1 MNTYPAPLARL
12 IQELS
17 KLPGIGEKSAAR
29 LAFHLLKG
37 NLEDVAS
44 LADSIGKLREQ
55 IGLCPQCFGFSE
67 LVAQN
72 GDPSTRTPAMARVRT
87 LGIPPENR
95 GVERD
100 ALGLPEGLHGPLCSV
115 CRNIQRE
122 QDKICVVEEPGDLIA
137 VEKSQEFKGLYH
149 VLHGTISPL
158 DGIGPDALKIQ
169 ELLERLRGG
178 AVREVIVATNPTMD
192 GEATALYLSKV
203 IKPLGIAVTR
213 IARGLPMGGDL
224 EYTDV
229 VTLGKAL
236 EGRREI

>member
-1 MNTYPAPLARL
+1 MTTYPTPLARL

-37 NLEDVAS
+37 KKEDVFS
-44 LADSIGKLREQ
+44 LADSIGKLRKEV
-55 IGLCPQCFGFSE
+55 GLCRGCFGFTE
-67 LVAQN
+67 VDPLN
-72 GDPSTRTPAMARVRT
+72 GEA
-87 LGIPPENR
+87 
-95 GVERD
+95 
-100 ALGLPEGLHGPLCSV
+100 ALCAV
-115 CRNIQRE
+115 CRSLERE
-122 QDKICVVEEPGDLIA
+122 QDKICVVEEPSDLIA

-158 DGIGPDALKIQ
+158 DGIGPDALRIK
-169 ELLERLRGG
+169 ELMERLSSGT
-178 AVREVIVATNPTMD
+178 VHEVIVATNPTMD
-192 GEATALYLSKV
+192 GEATALYLSKI
-203 IKPLGIAVTR
+203 IKPLGVAVTR

-224 EYTDV
+224 EYIDA

>member
-1 MNTYPAPLARL
+1 MTAYPAPLARL

-17 KLPGIGEKSAAR
+17 KLPGIGEKTAAR

-37 NLEDVAS
+37 KREDVIS
-44 LADSIGKLREQ
+44 LADSIGKLRQ
-55 IGLCPQCFGFSE
+55 AMGLCRQCFGFSE
-67 LVAQN
+67 VHPQSDD
-72 GDPSTRTPAMARVRT
+72 GT
-87 LGIPPENR
+87 LCP
-95 GVERD
+95 
-100 ALGLPEGLHGPLCSV
+100 V
-115 CRNIQRE
+115 CRNPERTK
-122 QDKICVVEEPGDLIA
+122 DTICVVEEPGDLIA

-158 DGIGPDALKIQ
+158 DGVGPDALRIR
-169 ELLERLRGG
+169 ELLDRIQQGNI
-178 AVREVIVATNPTMD
+178 REVIVATNPTMD

-213 IARGLPMGGDL
+213 IARGLPVGGDL
-224 EYTDV
+224 EYIDA

>member
-1 MNTYPAPLARL
+1 VTGYPAPLARL

-17 KLPGIGEKSAAR
+17 RLPGIGEKTAAR

-37 NLEDVAS
+37 KKEDVMN
-44 LADSIGKLREQ
+44 LADSIGKLRQEM
-55 IGLCPQCFGFSE
+55 GLCRHCFGFSE
-67 LVAQN
+67 VNPQS
-72 GDPSTRTPAMARVRT
+72 GDET
-87 LGIPPENR
+87 LCGICRNPR
-95 GVERD
+95 RERD
-100 ALGLPEGLHGPLCSV
+100 T
-115 CRNIQRE
+115 
-122 QDKICVVEEPGDLIA
+122 ICVVEEPGDLIA

-158 DGIGPDALKIQ
+158 DGVGPEALRIR
-169 ELLERLRGG
+169 ELLDRIQNGSI
-178 AVREVIVATNPTMD
+178 REIIVATNPTMD

-203 IKPLGIAVTR
+203 IKPLGVAVTR

-224 EYTDV
+224 EYTDA